1 MWDILFRMPTT
12 TDLIMRFGGF
22 EEMGA
27 LLGLS
32 ESTVRN
38 WPERGI
44 PSRLHLRL
52 LRLAS
57 ERGVQ
62 LSGDELL
69 STASRTGRAA

>member
-1 MWDILFRMPTT
+1 MWDSLFGMATT

-27 LLGLS
+27 LLDLS

-44 PSRLHLRL
+44 PSRLHIRL
-52 LRLAS
+52 LRLARDRDVDLS
-57 ERGVQ
+57 E
-62 LSGDELL
+62 DELL
-69 STASRTGRAA
+69 STTKNGRAA

>member
-1 MWDILFRMPTT
+1 MWDIVFRMPTT

-32 ESTVRN
+32 ESTIRN

-44 PSRLHLRL
+44 PSRLHISL
-52 LRLAS
+52 LRLAR
-57 ERGVQ
+57 EQGIQ
-62 LSGDELL
+62 LSDEDLL
-69 STASRTGRAA
+69 STTSRGRAA

>member
-1 MWDILFRMPTT
+1 MWDILFCMPNT

-52 LRLAS
+52 LRLAR
-57 ERGVQ
+57 EWGVE
-62 LSGDELL
+62 LSDGELL
-69 STASRTGRAA
+69 STTNQGRAA

>member
-1 MWDILFRMPTT
+1 MWDILFRMATT

-22 EEMGA
+22 EEMGV

-44 PSRLHLRL
+44 PSRLHLPL
-52 LRLAS
+52 MRLAREQGVELS
-57 ERGVQ
+57 E
-62 LSGDELL
+62 DELL
-69 STASRTGRAA
+69 STTSRGRAA